1 MNIISCNSIKVVL
14 AILFFLC
21 IANMPYGCYQFVR
34 FIALIVFIILAYHA
48 NEQKKKSETIIYIF
62 LALLFQPFFKVA
74 LGRTF
79 WNVLNLLIGIGLLL
93 SVSAYKSTKKK

>member
-21 IANMPYGCYQFVR
+21 IANMPYGFYQFVR
-34 FIALIVFIILAYHA
+34 FIALIVFIILVYHA

-79 WNVLNLLIGIGLLL
+79 WNVLNLVTGIGLLL
-93 SVSAYKSTKKK
+93 SVSAYKGTKKK